1 MRDVLEQLR
10 VWQLVDGLHEIIT
23 KLLSRFLT
31 SLVER
36 HLANLV
42 DYRPLNGVAM
52 LVYRLNGN
60 RWVLERRSLY
70 GRVVDVS
77 LARWL
82 FGSALLAVKAWD
94 SRVDNR
100 ISNDPLAIC
109 LFSGPVL
116 CVWVSHFLTHL
127 GLFHGGKTLATGNI
141 TSCLLHLHVCTF
153 LRKNLLKNIWTLENK
168 F

>member
-23 KLLSRFLT
+23 KLLSRLLT

-36 HLANLV
+36 HQANFV
-42 DYRPLNGVAM
+42 DYRPLNSFAA
-52 LVYRLNGN
+52 LVHGLDHH
-60 RWVLERRSLY
+60 RWVFKWYSLY
-70 GRVVDVS
+70 GRVVDVC
-77 LARWL
+77 LARWF
-82 FGSALLAVKAWD
+82 FGSALLAVKSWD

-100 ISNDPLAIC
+100 ISNNSLAIC
-109 LFSGPVL
+109 LFFGPVL
-116 CVWVSHFLTHL
+116 CVWVYHFLTHFR
-127 GLFHGGKTLATGNI
+127 LFNGRKSLATGNI
-141 TSCLLHLHVCTF
+141 TCCLLHLHVCTF